1 MYSTSSKHSVYI
13 SLNSRSC
20 FLTSSF
26 PYAPTTRSV
35 DSIESYLKDDFMWSV
50 RLTPLWNSRVSVSS
64 EVRSQRSEFIE
75 KTNSPQCR
83 RQLGICEHV
92 AVFRPCTIK
101 TVLYT
106 MAFSSFPPLS
116 CSPQSLFA
124 HLVFML
130 YPEGKDSYVSELNTT
145 HRRVLFIG

>member
-101 TVLYT
+101 TVLCT